1 MNNQPLALTIDFGTQ
16 SVRTMI
22 FDKSGQT
29 IAMAKRPYEPAYFSL
44 KPGYAEQN
52 PRYYWETLC
61 SATNELAS
69 KYPEI
74 LARVTTM
81 AMTCFRDSPVFLDK
95 DMNVVRPTILWLDQR
110 ESTDKPNYGFVRNV
124 LFKLTGLTDTVM
136 MNTRRTPARW
146 IKQHE
151 PENWAKITHYVH
163 LSTFLTYQLTGKL
176 IDSSANQTG
185 HFPIDFKKG
194 VWYTDS
200 ALKAPV
206 FGIPR
211 KLLCDLVKPGQQL
224 GSISEECSLQTGLPK
239 GLPIFASGTDKGAE
253 TIGTGCLTK
262 DMASISYGTASSIE
276 VSNPKYIEPEPFL
289 PAYQASIPNLY
300 NMEVQVYRGYWMV
313 TWFKKEFGISESAEA
328 TIQKM
333 ATEEILNNAM
343 MNIEPGSHGLVLQ
356 PYWGPSLRHPE
367 AKGAVIGW
375 SDTHTHIHLYRAIVE
390 GIAYALREGLEGMEK
405 RQHQKI
411 KEIRVSGGGSQS
423 DAICQIT
430 ADIFGIPVSRIQ
442 TYETASLG
450 TAILAFTA
458 HGDFVSYH
466 AAIDSMVHPSK
477 TFIPDPEAHS
487 RYDYLYRKVYT
498 KLYAK
503 LKKFYVGLKEFN
515 Q

>member
-16 SVRTMI
+16 SVRAMI
-22 FDKSGQT
+22 FDKTGAALAS
-29 IAMAKRPYEPAYFSL
+29 AKRPYEPAYFSL
-44 KPGYAEQN
+44 KPGYSEQN
-52 PRYYWETLC
+52 PRYYWERMC
-61 SATNELAS
+61 EATKELAQ
-69 KYPEI
+69 KNPEI

-95 DMNVVRPTILWLDQR
+95 DMNIVRPTILWLDQR
-110 ESTDKPNYGFVRNV
+110 EATDKPKYGFLRTL
-124 LFKLTGLTDTVM
+124 LFRLTGLTETVL
-136 MNTRRTPARW
+136 MNSRRTPARW

-151 PENWAKITHYVH
+151 PENWEKIAHYVH
-163 LSTFLTYQLTGKL
+163 LSTFLTYLLTGRL

-185 HFPIDFKKG
+185 HFPIDFQKG
-194 VWYTDS
+194 VWYKDND
-200 ALKAPV
+200 LKAPI

-211 KLLCDLVKPGQQL
+211 KLLCDLVQPGEQL
-224 GSISEECSLQTGLPK
+224 GEITEESSQQTGLPK
-239 GLPIFASGTDKGAE
+239 GLPMYAAGTDKGCE
-253 TIGTGCLTK
+253 TIGTGCLTN

-276 VSNPKYIEPEPFL
+276 VSSRKYIEPEPFL
-289 PAYQASIPNLY
+289 PAYQASIPHLY
-300 NMEVQVYRGYWMV
+300 NMEVQVYRGYWMI

-333 ATEEILNNAM
+333 ATEEILNKAM
-343 MNIEPGSHGLVLQ
+343 LDVEPGSHGLVLQ

-367 AKGAVIGW
+367 AKGAIIGW

-405 RQHQKI
+405 RLHQKI

-442 TYETASLG
+442 TFETASLG
-450 TAILAFTA
+450 TAIVAFTS
-458 HGDFVSYH
+458 HGDFSSH
-466 AAIDSMVHPSK
+466 QEAIQAMVHVSK
-477 TFIPDPEAHS
+477 TFEPNREDHK
-487 RYDYLYRKVYT
+487 RYDYLYSDIYT
-498 KLYAK
+498 KLYRK

-515 Q
+515 K